1 MKKKDQI
8 LLEQAYELTLLREG
22 MLGSVLQPLFNNL
35 FLKIKEKS
43 PDAFAKLTQVNT
55 PQELIDLIN
64 SHTPGPES
72 PQQQSEGL
80 QDVVGKIRQAVA
92 TLVEKL
98 DVAGTAGTV
107 FAGLGAIMS
116 LLEYASSGSSN
127 YGMMIAGLFVVA
139 TKFAVDD
146 GADLWTQKKLV
157 PNLSD
162 QI

>member
-8 LLEQAYELTLLREG
+8 LLENAYELTLLREG
-22 MLGSVLQPLFNNL
+22 MLESGIKAVLQPLLNKL
-35 FLKIKEKS
+35 FKKIKEKS
-43 PDAFAKLTQVNT
+43 PDAFAKLTHVNT

-64 SHTPGPES
+64 SYKSGPES

-80 QDVVGKIRQAVA
+80 QDVMGKIQQAIA
-92 TLVEKL
+92 TLIEKL

-107 FAGLGAIMS
+107 FAGLGSIMS

-127 YGMMIAGLFVVA
+127 YGMMLAGLFVVA

-146 GADLWTQKKLV
+146 GADLWTSSTKKLK
-157 PNLSD
+157 
-162 QI
+162 